1 MTELIDINEFKKKT
15 KTRYFINIVLIS
27 CLIVGTITGSILSL
41 IFSTLDYIPN
51 LVINIIITVAV
62 TLFVIFYFFNIFPIV
77 RHYYAYYRNLS
88 SVNLA
93 HRRRM
98 VYLKEVESKDINN
111 VTYRVVQFLY
121 SEGEKEYNE
130 NLFLLDTGV
139 EFVGGHA
146 YKLDTYQNVIVAY
159 EAL

>member
-1 MTELIDINEFKKKT
+1 
-15 KTRYFINIVLIS
+15 
-27 CLIVGTITGSILSL
+27 
-41 IFSTLDYIPN
+41 
-51 LVINIIITVAV
+51 
-62 TLFVIFYFFNIFPIV
+62 
-77 RHYYAYYRNLS
+77 
-88 SVNLA
+88 
-93 HRRRM
+93 M